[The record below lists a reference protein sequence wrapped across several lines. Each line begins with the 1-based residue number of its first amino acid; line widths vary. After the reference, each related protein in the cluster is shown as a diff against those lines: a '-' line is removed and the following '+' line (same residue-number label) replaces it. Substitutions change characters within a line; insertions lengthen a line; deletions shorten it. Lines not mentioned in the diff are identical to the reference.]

1 MPRLVKGDCARDW
14 NLMCC
19 DFLLQEVMRDPVVAA
34 DGFTYEKE
42 HIAKWMENCS
52 LSPST
57 GLPLAHMCLTP
68 NNALKTL
75 LQSHTFH

>member
-1 MPRLVKGDCARDW
+1 MEGQDIHPYCYL
-14 NLMCC
+14 LS
-19 DFLLQEVMRDPVVAA
+19 FLFMQEVMRDPVVAA